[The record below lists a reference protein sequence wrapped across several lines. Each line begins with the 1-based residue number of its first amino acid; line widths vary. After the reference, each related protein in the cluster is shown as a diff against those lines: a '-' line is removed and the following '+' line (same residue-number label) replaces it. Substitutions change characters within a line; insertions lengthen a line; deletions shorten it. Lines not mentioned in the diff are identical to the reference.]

1 MTVLDTQAPA
11 KMGQRKWTG
20 RPGLAW
26 TVAVI
31 AIAALI
37 VTAMLRTG
45 QMETAGLARGEV
57 LEELV
62 DLGYLPDRAVE
73 TGDIYSQRE
82 QAMIDAVN
90 RGLVPRQTLD
100 QETYVL
106 KGIIDRLVPR
116 DS

>member
-11 KMGQRKWTG
+11 KVGQLERTG

-26 TVAVI
+26 AVAAV

-37 VTAMLRTG
+37 VTATLRTG
-45 QMETAGLARGEV
+45 EMETAGLARSEV
-57 LEELV
+57 VEELV
-62 DLGYLPDRAVE
+62 DLGYLPSGAVE

-82 QAMIDAVN
+82 QTMIDAVN
-90 RGLVPRQTLD
+90 RGLVPRQTLN

-106 KGIIDRLVPR
+106 KDIIDRLVPR

>member
-11 KMGQRKWTG
+11 KMGQLKRTG
-20 RPGLAW
+20 RPWLAW
-26 TVAVI
+26 TVTAI

-37 VTAMLRTG
+37 VTATLRTG
-45 QMETAGLARGEV
+45 DMETAGLARSEV
-57 LEELV
+57 IEELV
-62 DLGYLPDRAVE
+62 DLGYLPDGAVE
-73 TGDIYSQRE
+73 TGDIYSPRE

-100 QETYVL
+100 QDTYVL

-116 DS
+116 S